1 MTLIVNGQN
10 LDITLENEKTVG
22 DVLKSFELE
31 AEKSELATIKICLNK
46 KEITSE
52 EFDTIISEPLE
63 EDTLLELTVIS
74 KGEVIS
80 ALEDSAGKFTEL
92 AEQLEEIP
100 VMLQSAKDSEAN
112 SIITTLAKEID
123 IFCHTTALSALFP
136 DVYSKLTIDGKDIG
150 TFFSEFS
157 PVLSDFEEALKSK
170 DTVTI
175 GDLSEYEISPRL
187 TSISEAINSIQK
199 GK

>member
-52 EFDTIISEPLE
+52 LFDTIISEPIE
-63 EDTLLELTVIS
+63 ENTLIELTVIS

-80 ALEDSAGKFTEL
+80 SLEDSAAKFTDL
-92 AEQLEEIP
+92 SKQLEEIP

-112 SIITTLAKEID
+112 LIITTLAKEID

>member
-1 MTLIVNGQN
+1 MTLMVNGEE

-31 AEKSELATIKICLNK
+31 AEKAEAATIKICLNK

-52 EFDTIISEPLE
+52 DFDSILEQPIE
-63 EDTLLELTVIS
+63 EDTLIELSVIT
-74 KGEVIS
+74 KTEVI
-80 ALEDSAGKFTEL
+80 ACLTDSSQKFISL
-92 AEQLEEIP
+92 AKELEEIP
-100 VMLQSAKDSEAN
+100 VMLQGGKDTEAN
-112 SIITTLAKEID
+112 SVITKLAKEID
-123 IFCHTTALSALFP
+123 IFCHTAALSALFQ
-136 DVYSKLTIDGKDIG
+136 DVYSKLTIEGKDIG

-157 PVLSDFEEALKSK
+157 PVLADFEEALKSK

-187 TSISEAINSIQK
+187 TSLSEAINSITQ

>member
-1 MTLIVNGQN
+1 MTLFVNGQN

-63 EDTLLELTVIS
+63 KDTLLELTVIS

>member
-80 ALEDSAGKFTEL
+80 ALEDSAGKFTKL

>member
-52 EFDTIISEPLE
+52 EFDAIISEPLE
-63 EDTLLELTVIS
+63 ENTLIELTVIS

-80 ALEDSAGKFTEL
+80 SLEDSAGKFTDL
-92 AEQLEEIP
+92 SKQLEEIP

-112 SIITTLAKEID
+112 SLITTLAKEID
-123 IFCHTTALSALFP
+123 NFCHTAALSALFP
-136 DVYSKLTIDGKDIG
+136 DVYTKLTIEGKDIG

-187 TSISEAINSIQK
+187 LSISEAINSIKK
-199 GK
+199 GN